1 MDAARRRLIGT
12 LFKFCFEGV
21 KRIAM
26 AWFTL
31 IFGGAIL
38 IIGLLGQIFGIRRS
52 APIHSHDKSVR
63 RLVLTIGSV
72 VVGLWL
78 VAFSAARLL
87 HLQHTGHW

>member
-1 MDAARRRLIGT
+1 MAACGA
-12 LFKFCFEGV
+12 LFKCRRKGV
-21 KRIAM
+21 KRMAM

-38 IIGLLGQIFGIRRS
+38 IIGLIGQVFGIRRGTP
-52 APIHSHDKSVR
+52 AHPHDRKIR
-63 RLVLTIGSV
+63 RIVLTVGSV